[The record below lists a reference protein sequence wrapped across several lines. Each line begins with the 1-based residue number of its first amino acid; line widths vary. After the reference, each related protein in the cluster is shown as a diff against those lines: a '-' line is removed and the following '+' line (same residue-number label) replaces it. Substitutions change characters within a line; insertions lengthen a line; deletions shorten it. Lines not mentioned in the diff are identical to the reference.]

1 MAADILERIAADRRR
16 QVEEEKQ
23 KLSPERMKEM
33 ALAKKGSLPDFV
45 FENVLKKEGISF
57 ICEVKKASPSK
68 GVIADNFPYVE
79 IAEEYERAG
88 ADCLSVLT
96 EPKYFLGCDRYLSE
110 IRDAV
115 KLPILR
121 KDFTVDTY
129 QLYQAKVIGANAVLL
144 ICSLLNPDFMAECIG
159 ICDELGLTALVE
171 VHDETEM
178 QMAVQAK
185 ARVVGVNNRDLR
197 DFTVDIQNSTRLRE
211 TAPGEILFVAES
223 GIKTRSDIEMLER
236 ERVNAVLVGETLMR
250 AEDKKQKLEEL
261 KGNMNYD

>member
-68 GVIADNFPYVE
+68 GVIADDFPYVE

-121 KDFTVDTY
+121 KDFTVDIY

-144 ICSLLNPDFMAECIG
+144 ICSLLNPDFMAECIE

-185 ARVVGVNNRDLR
+185 ARVVGVNNRNLR

-211 TAPGEILFVAES
+211 MAPGEILFVAES
-223 GIKTRSDIEMLER
+223 GIKTRSDIEVLEK
-236 ERVNAVLVGETLMR
+236 EQVNAVLVGETLMR

-261 KGNMNYD
+261 KGNMNFD